1 VYLDKRLN
9 VGSLSSPSQM
19 LWQTILRYWIAKILQ
34 AMLKEV
40 RERRG
45 EEMLHKCFLNVQ
57 NFMVLDERH
66 SMTILKSSALLAVSS
81 APSGIINR
89 LV

>member
-1 VYLDKRLN
+1 
-9 VGSLSSPSQM
+9 M

-34 AMLKEV
+34 AMLKEEG
-40 RERRG
+40 ERKA
-45 EEMLHKCFLNVQ
+45 MLNKCFLTVQ
-57 NFMVLDERH
+57 NFMVLDGMH
-66 SMTILKSSALLAVSS
+66 SMTVLKSSALLAVSL

>member
-1 VYLDKRLN
+1 
-9 VGSLSSPSQM
+9 
-19 LWQTILRYWIAKILQ
+19 
-34 AMLKEV
+34 MLKEV

>member
-1 VYLDKRLN
+1 
-9 VGSLSSPSQM
+9 M
-19 LWQTILRYWIAKILQ
+19 YWIAKILQ

-40 RERRG
+40 RERKG
-45 EEMLHKCFLNVQ
+45 KEMLHKCFLTVQ
-57 NFMVLDERH
+57 NFMVLDGRH
-66 SMTILKSSALLAVSS
+66 SMTALKSSALLAVFL